1 VNSSTL
7 IGRSTAA
14 VPKLTWQL
22 FLLLGLLLVPLGAVE
37 LGTLLFPTNF
47 GNLDW
52 EFGTIS
58 NLLDRLPL
66 FGIGVCLTLLGSA
79 ALGISWLRWLSAIVL
94 VLVVALLMVFAAL
107 YATNLPVMMKV
118 MQATEGPKRL
128 AIEKAMAKS
137 VAQFGVYVVGLLVIT
152 IRGVRLSRT
161 VAR

>member
-14 VPKLTWQL
+14 MPKLTWRL
-22 FLLLGLLLVPLGAVE
+22 LLLLGLLLVPLGAVE
-37 LGTLLFPTNF
+37 LGTILFPTNF

-58 NLLDRLPL
+58 DLLDRLPL

-79 ALGISWLRWLSAIVL
+79 VLGISWLRWLSAVVL

-107 YATNLPVMMKV
+107 YATNVPVMIQV
-118 MQATEGPKRL
+118 IRTTGTPQRI
-128 AIEKAMAKS
+128 AIEKAMAKG
-137 VAQFGVYVVGLLVIT
+137 VAHFVLYVVGFLIIT
-152 IRGVRLSRT
+152 IRGVRLSRPI
-161 VAR
+161 AK